1 MYVCMYGYVT
11 VPYPDLEIRGS
22 PVIQTLGKG
31 AGGGGRSPK
40 SFCQPFRPRFGLK
53 IRRGLPGPLPWI
65 RHCVTLSDLL

>member
-31 AGGGGRSPK
+31 AGGDDLQKVFVSPLDL
-40 SFCQPFRPRFGLK
+40 GL
-53 IRRGLPGPLPWI
+53 
-65 RHCVTLSDLL
+65 V